1 MFILIHD
8 LSYPVKIRIRRCK
21 WSSFPCKMLCTAYN
35 LNKKWEKS
43 FKADGDKSGLQ
54 EVDLDG
60 TISNMTIQDMTE
72 EYLENATPGKG
83 TLAYAVGYQ
92 RGVHRKEVEIG
103 EWLHSTLGGD
113 IILLQEAIE
122 CNRKTPDYAWGGKY
136 WELKSISSAK
146 AADSAFRTAAKQ
158 IQENPGGIILELSDG
173 IEVTELENVLL
184 SRFRRV
190 GIDEIDILIV
200 FQKVLKKVLRYKK

>member
-1 MFILIHD
+1 
-8 LSYPVKIRIRRCK
+8 
-21 WSSFPCKMLCTAYN
+21 MLCTAYN

-122 CNRKTPDYAWGGKY
+122 CNRKTPDYA
-136 WELKSISSAK
+136 
-146 AADSAFRTAAKQ
+146 
-158 IQENPGGIILELSDG
+158 
-173 IEVTELENVLL
+173 
-184 SRFRRV
+184 
-190 GIDEIDILIV
+190 
-200 FQKVLKKVLRYKK
+200 